1 MTIKILKTMRNVTV
15 INFQSLTL
23 TIICTRSVAYLE
35 PSDTSM
41 MELFFENI

>member
-1 MTIKILKTMRNVTV
+1 MAIKILKAIGNVTV
-15 INFQSLTL
+15 INFESLTL

-41 MELFFENI
+41 MELFFETI